1 MRQPQYYIFMEN
13 SWWCCCCCCECAML
27 QYYVYI
33 IIIYVADFRKC
44 TRLRMRFVNAV
55 VCDRFVFTV
64 ACDSI
69 FPIFRWRTTSSRITL
84 QYYHIHRYSLQQQQ
98 NIDNNLSI
106 TLRERYFQTPFSRWR
121 RWRWSVYY
129 NTQRRPRKEENIRR
143 NGFIIIP
150 RTLLRFCRSPSRGRE
165 KQSSQ
170 RGSITR
176 VYDIGVLYTHRV
188 CFFIIMMFSC
198 DDAVYIYVY
207 KYCCARVL

>member
-1 MRQPQYYIFMEN
+1 MKHLLLTATTNNSKIDNIVVKYQITIQKIFERAKTFKNLFKKQKVCRHAHDYNLLYIWLLLMRQPQYYIFMEN
-13 SWWCCCCCCECAML
+13 SWWCCCCCFECTVL

-69 FPIFRWRTTSSRITL
+69 FPIFRWCTTSSRITL

-121 RWRWSVYY
+121 RWRWSVYLIH
-129 NTQRRPRKEENIRR
+129 NVGPGKRRISVE
-143 NGFIIIP
+143 
-150 RTLLRFCRSPSRGRE
+150 T
-165 KQSSQ
+165 
-170 RGSITR
+170 
-176 VYDIGVLYTHRV
+176 VL
-188 CFFIIMMFSC
+188 S
-198 DDAVYIYVY
+198 
-207 KYCCARVL
+207 